1 MIIVKI
7 LILAIIGAMI
17 GWITNIIAI
26 KLIFRPL
33 NPIKIPLINVKLQGL
48 IPKRKDEIA
57 KSIGNVVES
66 ELLSVGDLLDE
77 IITEESM
84 SNILFI
90 IKRKIN
96 YIIDQKIPSI
106 VPRAIKNMIFDYIN
120 ELVDTEGEKTIK
132 DLAQKII
139 DKTTSEVS
147 VAKIVEDKINSFELY
162 KMEELVLSVAKKEL
176 KHIEILGGVLGF
188 IIGIIQG
195 IIVMLF

>member
-1 MIIVKI
+1 MITVKI
-7 LILAIIGAMI
+7 LILAIVGAMI

-33 NPIKIPLINVKLQGL
+33 KPINIPLINVRLQGL

-57 KSIGNVVES
+57 KSIGSVVEN

-90 IKRKIN
+90 VKRKIN
-96 YIIDQKIPSI
+96 YIVEQKLPSI
-106 VPRAIKNMIFDYIN
+106 VPRGIKNMIFDYIN
-120 ELVDTEGEKTIK
+120 DLVDTEGEKTIK
-132 DLAQKII
+132 DLAQKIV

-147 VAKIVEDKINSFELY
+147 VSRIVEDKINSFELD

-188 IIGIIQG
+188 LIGIMQG